1 MHRSLAD
8 GESLWSL
15 DAIYAIPWLLIP
27 RLFVSSIHSSSV
39 YNLDLTSLNV
49 PFPFPEA
56 KSQEV
61 EHGMHGWR
69 DVERIFFLRIEDF
82 INCAVVRGR
91 PSVRFSF
98 HLLLSPIIP
107 PLHQKIELF
116 LKRKQNEYI

>member
-69 DVERIFFLRIEDF
+69 DIERIFSFLRIEDF

-91 PSVRFSF
+91 PSVRPFQFSF
-98 HLLLSPIIP
+98 AFVAYYSPAAP
-107 PLHQKIELF
+107 KNRTFFE
-116 LKRKQNEYI
+116 KKTE